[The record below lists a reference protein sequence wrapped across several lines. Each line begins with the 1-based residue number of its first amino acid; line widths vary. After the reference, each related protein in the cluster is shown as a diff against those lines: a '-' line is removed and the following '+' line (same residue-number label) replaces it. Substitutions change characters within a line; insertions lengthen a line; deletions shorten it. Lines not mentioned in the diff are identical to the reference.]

1 MANYMTK
8 DKVLLIGGSNMAQS
22 YYDALSALDVDIDVV
37 CRSEDTAV
45 EFYNKTGK
53 RPNVG
58 GYLKYLSSNPA
69 PDHVIVVTSV
79 EDLSKVSVHLLDL
92 GIKSILVEK
101 PAGLFVHELE
111 SLCRKAVD
119 LCASVFVAYNRRF
132 FASVTKLLELADK
145 DGGITSLS
153 FDFTEWSDSIEPL
166 TKGPHVKER
175 WLLCNS
181 THVIDL
187 AFFIAGKPAR
197 LDACVGGKLNWH
209 QAGSRYAG
217 SGISETGVFFNYRA
231 DWDAP
236 GRWGLIGFT
245 KNYKLELTPLE
256 GLLLTERNSVKSES
270 VELDDFYDKEY
281 KPGLFYQVKAFIE
294 GDRKKL
300 CTITEQLYNYSVY
313 SKIAGY
319 ED

>member
-1 MANYMTK
+1 MTK
-8 DKVLLIGGSNMAQS
+8 DKVLIIGGSNMAQS
-22 YYDALSALDVDIDVV
+22 YYAALSVLNVDIEVV
-37 CRSEDTAV
+37 CRSNDTAV
-45 EFYNKTGK
+45 EFYNRTGK
-53 RPNVG
+53 RPHVG
-58 GYLKYLSSNPA
+58 GYQKYLSSNPS

-79 EDLSKVSVHLLDL
+79 EDLSKVSLHLLDL

-111 SLCRKAVD
+111 SLCRKAEISR
-119 LCASVFVAYNRRF
+119 ASVFVAYNRRF
-132 FASVTKLLELADK
+132 YSSVTKLLELAGE

-153 FDFTEWSDSIEPL
+153 FDFTEWSDSIETL
-166 TKGPHVKER
+166 SKGPYVKER
-175 WLLCNS
+175 WVLCNS

-197 LDACVGGKLNWH
+197 LDAYVGGKLNWH
-209 QAGSRYAG
+209 PAGSRYAG
-217 SGISETGVFFNYRA
+217 SGISEAGIFFNYRA

-236 GRWGLIGFT
+236 GRWGLTGFT

-270 VELDDFYDKEY
+270 VKLDDFYDKEY
-281 KPGLFYQVKAFIE
+281 KPGLFYQIKAFIE
-294 GDRKKL
+294 GDCKKL
-300 CTITEQLYNYSVY
+300 CTITEQLDNYLVY